1 MERKFKLYEEV
12 AEVVLNANLPL
23 FRAHDLLTYCIELVM
38 EDLRE
43 ELGRLL
49 AAVWQLN
56 FIVCV
61 PSENYIYIF
70 MPIWRMSCQMIKTYG
85 DFLCYLE

>member
-12 AEVVLNANLPL
+12 VEVVLNANLPL

-49 AAVWQLN
+49 AAV
-56 FIVCV
+56 
-61 PSENYIYIF
+61 
-70 MPIWRMSCQMIKTYG
+70 
-85 DFLCYLE
+85 